1 MQATLFVEEE
11 PPAPVVKTSP
21 ASHRPLPLDVKGEY
35 HGWRS
40 DVSCLVQHWE
50 ELHVLFL
57 QLSLRSLAQPSSE
70 PKEREEILRWLNAP
84 QVRHPKPF
92 SFQACLA
99 LYDPRLEAEEVQCL
113 VRRVL
118 RRSRG

>member
-1 MQATLFVEEE
+1 MQATLFVEE

-21 ASHRPLPLDVKGEY
+21 ASHRPLPSVDVKGDY
-35 HGWRS
+35 HGWRA
-40 DVSCLVQHWE
+40 DVGCLIEHWE
-50 ELHVLFL
+50 ELHLLFL
-57 QLSLRSLAQPSSE
+57 QSSLHSLASPSE

-84 QVRHPKPF
+84 QVRHPEPF

-99 LYDPRLEAEEVQCL
+99 LYDPRLEAEDVQCL
-113 VRRVL
+113 VRRIL